1 MSRAVA
7 HVESLLDLPRDQALA
22 ALVEEA
28 NRHGADPVC
37 KRATMGFPP
46 ACIPTCLYLLMTTDT
61 FEEAVI
67 EVINLGGDADTTGA
81 ILGAMAGAHYGIEAI
96 PARWLDRLQ
105 NREAIDLRAQALV
118 RRSAD
123 GLEIA
128 DLIDREHELSAQ
140 EGACRQLLL
149 SRPQNG
155 AYPRL

>member
-7 HVESLLDLPRDQALA
+7 HVESLLDLPRESALA

-46 ACIPTCLYLLMTTDT
+46 ACIPTCLYLLMTTDS
-61 FEEAVI
+61 FEEAAVD
-67 EVINLGGDADTTGA
+67 VINLGGDADTTGA
-81 ILGAMAGAHYGIEAI
+81 ILGAMAGVHYGVESI
-96 PARWLDRLQ
+96 PPRWLGRLQ
-105 NREAIDLRAQALV
+105 NREAIDLRAQALFY
-118 RRSAD
+118 RSTD

-140 EGACRQLLL
+140 EGLCREHLLAH
-149 SRPQNG
+149 PQNG
-155 AYPRL
+155 